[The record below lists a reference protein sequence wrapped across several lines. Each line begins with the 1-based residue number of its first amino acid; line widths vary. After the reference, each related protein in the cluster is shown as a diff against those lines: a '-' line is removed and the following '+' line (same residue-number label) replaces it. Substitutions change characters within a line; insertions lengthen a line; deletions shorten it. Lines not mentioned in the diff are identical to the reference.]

1 MRALRSA
8 RRAVLR
14 RRRLL
19 AAVLLGVAVT
29 AGLRA
34 VAAPAPPATT
44 VLVAARDLPAGTLLT
59 TDDLVAA
66 ELPPDAVPEAV
77 LADPAGRMLA
87 APVRAGEP
95 VTDVRV
101 VGPGPTRGLDDVVAV
116 PVRLPDAG
124 SVALLQVGDRLDL
137 LATDPRGEETGPV
150 ADDVPVLAL
159 PAEDGESSASGLPGR
174 LVVLGLGESEVDD
187 VTTSAVRSVLTYAW
201 SEH

>member
-1 MRALRSA
+1 M
-8 RRAVLR
+8 LR

-34 VAAPAPPATT
+34 VAAPPPPTT
-44 VLVAARDLPAGTLLT
+44 PVLVAARDLPAGTLLAA
-59 TDDLVAA
+59 DDLAPA
-66 ELPPDAVPEAV
+66 ELPPDAVPQAV
-77 LADPAGRMLA
+77 LAEPAGRTLA
-87 APVRAGEP
+87 APLRAGEP

-124 SVALLQVGDRLDL
+124 SVALLHVGDRLDL
-137 LATDPRGEETGPV
+137 LATDPRGERTGPV

-174 LVVLGLGESEVDD
+174 LVVLGLGEAEVDD
-187 VTTSAVRSVLTYAW
+187 VTASAVRSVLTYAW